1 MMIRVINKIKNIR
14 LHRNTVTFPSDARI
28 STTASTNV
36 FCSILHLYSGLLK
49 SGFGHY
55 MERKKKKEK
64 KKRKEDLSES
74 ETSGTLKS
82 SN

>member
-1 MMIRVINKIKNIR
+1 MIRVINKIKNIR

-55 MERKKKKEK
+55 MERKKK
-64 KKRKEDLSES
+64 DLSES
-74 ETSGTLKS
+74 ETTGTLKS

>member
-1 MMIRVINKIKNIR
+1 MIRVINKIKNIR
-14 LHRNTVTFPSDARI
+14 LHRNTVTFPSDVRI

-55 MERKKKKEK
+55 MEKKKKI
-64 KKRKEDLSES
+64 DLSES
-74 ETSGTLKS
+74 ETIGTLKS